1 MSNQKQ
7 LNTIVPDIYQI
18 LGDLSNGK
26 PLPITEEALD
36 LTMASMKEAILHWA
50 TPRSRDVDFTVR
62 MSNVGKPSRQLWFE
76 KRDPKGRS
84 SVDGATQIKFL
95 YGHVLEEIVLMLVRM
110 AGHNVT
116 DEQKEV
122 KVNGITGHMDCKI
135 NGQVVDV
142 KSASKFAFNKFMKG
156 TLVDD
161 DPFGYLGQLAGYEK
175 AEGTDEGGFLVINKE
190 SGELCM
196 YCPDDLD
203 KPNIDTKINSL
214 LNELKLDT
222 PPEMCYNP
230 TPDGKKGNMQLPK
243 GCTWCKYK
251 HECHKDANDGEG
263 LRTFRYSTGYKYLTH
278 VEVEPKVDE
287 IL

>member
-1 MSNQKQ
+1 MNQKP
-7 LNTIVPDIYQI
+7 LNTIVPDIYKI
-18 LGDLSNGK
+18 LGDLSKGE

-50 TPRSRDVDFTVR
+50 TPRKRDTNFTVR
-62 MSNVGKPSRQLWFE
+62 MSNVGKPSRQMWFE
-76 KRDPKGRS
+76 KRDPNGRGD
-84 SVDGATQIKFL
+84 VDGATQIKFL

-110 AGHNVT
+110 AGHSVT

-122 KVNGITGHMDCKI
+122 TVNGIVGHMDCKI

-156 TLVDD
+156 TLADD

-278 VEVEPKVDE
+278 VEAEPKVDE

>member
-1 MSNQKQ
+1 MSQKQ
-7 LNTIVPDIYQI
+7 LDTLVPDIYEI
-18 LGDLSNGK
+18 LGNLSKGE

-36 LTMASMKEAILHWA
+36 ETMASMKEAILHWA
-50 TPRSRDVDFTVR
+50 TPRKRDTDFTVR
-62 MSNVGKPSRQLWFE
+62 MSNVGKPSRQMWFE
-76 KRDPKGRS
+76 KRDPSGRGD
-84 SVDGATQIKFL
+84 VDGATQIKFL
-95 YGHVLEEIVLMLVRM
+95 YGHILEEIVLMLVRM

-122 KVNGITGHMDCKI
+122 TVNGIVGHMDCKI

-142 KSASKFAFNKFMKG
+142 KSASKFAFNKFRNG
-156 TLVDD
+156 TLAAD

-175 AEGTDEGGFLVINKE
+175 AEGTDDGGFLVINKE

-196 YCPDDLD
+196 YVPDDLD

-214 LNELKLDT
+214 LDELKLDT

-230 TPDGKKGNMQLPK
+230 EPEGLKGNMKLPK

-263 LRTFRYSTGYKYLTH
+263 LRTFKYSTGFKYLTK
-278 VEVEPKVDE
+278 VVAEPKVDE

>member
-1 MSNQKQ
+1 MNQKP
-7 LNTIVPDIYQI
+7 LNTVVPDIYG
-18 LGDLSNGK
+18 LLENLSNGE

-36 LTMASMKEAILHWA
+36 ATMASMKEAILHWA
-50 TPRSRDVDFTVR
+50 TPRPRDTDFTVR
-62 MSNVGKPSRQLWFE
+62 MSNVGKPSRQMWFE
-76 KRDPKGRS
+76 KRDPNGRG

-95 YGHVLEEIVLMLVRM
+95 YGHILEEIVLMLVRM
-110 AGHNVT
+110 AQHSVT

-122 KVNGITGHMDCKI
+122 TVNGIVGHMDCKI

-142 KSASKFAFNKFMKG
+142 KSASKFAFNKFVKG
-156 TLVDD
+156 TLADD

-175 AEGTDEGGFLVINKE
+175 AEGTDRGGFLVINKE

-196 YCPDDLD
+196 YVPDDLD
-203 KPNIDTKINSL
+203 KPNIDTKINTL
-214 LNELKLDT
+214 LDELKLDT
-222 PPEMCYNP
+222 PPELCYTP

-251 HECHKDANDGEG
+251 YECHKDANDGAG
-263 LRTFRYSTGYKYLTH
+263 LRTFKYSTGYKYLTH
-278 VEVEPKVDE
+278 VEAEPKVDE

>member
-1 MSNQKQ
+1 MNQKP
-7 LNTIVPDIYQI
+7 LNTIVPDIYN
-18 LGDLSNGK
+18 LLENLSNGE

-36 LTMASMKEAILHWA
+36 ETMAAMKEAILHWA
-50 TPRSRDVDFTVR
+50 TPRKRDTDFTVR

-76 KRDPKGRS
+76 KRDPVGRG

-122 KVNGITGHMDCKI
+122 TVNGIVGHMDCKI

-156 TLVDD
+156 TLADD
-161 DPFGYLGQLAGYEK
+161 DPFGYLGQLSGYEK

-196 YCPDDLD
+196 FIPDDLD
-203 KPNIDTKINSL
+203 KPNIDVKINTLLDSL
-214 LNELKLDT
+214 ELDT
-222 PPEMCYNP
+222 PPDLCYTP

-263 LRTFRYSTGYKYLTH
+263 LRTFKYSTGYKYLTH
-278 VEVEPKVDE
+278 VEAEPKVDE

>member
-1 MSNQKQ
+1 MNQKP
-7 LNTIVPDIYQI
+7 LNTIVPDIYN
-18 LGDLSNGK
+18 LLENLSNGE

-36 LTMASMKEAILHWA
+36 ETMASMREAILHWA
-50 TPRSRDVDFTVR
+50 TPRPRDTDFTVR

-76 KRDPKGRS
+76 KRDPNGRG

-122 KVNGITGHMDCKI
+122 TVNGIVGHMDCKI

-156 TLVDD
+156 TLADD

-196 YCPDDLD
+196 YVPDDLD

-214 LNELKLDT
+214 LDELKLDK

-230 TPDGKKGNMQLPK
+230 EPEGLKGNMKLPK

-263 LRTFRYSTGYKYLTH
+263 LRTFKYSTGFKYLTK
-278 VEVEPKVDE
+278 VVVEPKVDE

>member
-1 MSNQKQ
+1 MNQKP
-7 LNTIVPDIYQI
+7 LNTIVPDIYG
-18 LGDLSNGK
+18 LLENLSNGE

-36 LTMASMKEAILHWA
+36 ATMASMKEAILHWA
-50 TPRSRDVDFTVR
+50 TPRPRDTDFTVR
-62 MSNVGKPSRQLWFE
+62 MSNVGKPSRQMWFE
-76 KRDPKGRS
+76 KRDPNGRG

-95 YGHVLEEIVLMLVRM
+95 YGHILEEVVLMLVRM

-116 DEQKEV
+116 DEQKEIT
-122 KVNGITGHMDCKI
+122 VNGIVGHMDCKI

-156 TLVDD
+156 TLADD

-175 AEGTDEGGFLVINKE
+175 AEGTNEGGFLVINKE

-196 YCPDDLD
+196 YVPDDLD
-203 KPNIDTKINSL
+203 KPNIDTKINTL
-214 LNELKLDT
+214 LDELKLDT
-222 PPEMCYNP
+222 PPDLCYTP
-230 TPDGKKGNMQLPK
+230 IPDGKKGNMQLPK

-251 HECHKDANDGEG
+251 HECHKDANDGAG
-263 LRTFRYSTGYKYLTH
+263 LRTFKYSTGYKYLTH
-278 VEVEPKVDE
+278 VEAEPKVDE

>member
-1 MSNQKQ
+1 MNQKP
-7 LNTIVPDIYQI
+7 LNTLVPDIYE
-18 LGDLSNGK
+18 LLENLSNGK

-36 LTMASMKEAILHWA
+36 ITMASMKEAILHWA
-50 TPRSRDVDFTVR
+50 TPRSRDTDFSVR

-76 KRDPKGRS
+76 KRDPKGRG

-142 KSASKFAFNKFMKG
+142 KSASKFAFNKFRQG
-156 TLVDD
+156 TLAAD

-196 YCPDDLD
+196 YVPDDLD
-203 KPNIDTKINSL
+203 KPNIDTKINTL
-214 LNELKLDT
+214 LGELKLDT
-222 PPEMCYNP
+222 PPEMCYTP

-251 HECHKDANDGEG
+251 HECHKDANDGAG
-263 LRTFRYSTGYKYLTH
+263 LRTFKYSTGYKYLTH

>member
-1 MSNQKQ
+1 MNQKP
-7 LNTIVPDIYQI
+7 LNTVVPDIYG
-18 LGDLSNGK
+18 LLENLSNGE

-36 LTMASMKEAILHWA
+36 ETMASMKEAILHWA
-50 TPRSRDVDFTVR
+50 TPRPRDTDFTVR
-62 MSNVGKPSRQLWFE
+62 MSNVGKPSRQMWFE
-76 KRDPKGRS
+76 KRDPNGRG

-95 YGHVLEEIVLMLVRM
+95 YGHVLEELVLMLVRM

-122 KVNGITGHMDCKI
+122 TVNGIVGHMDCKI

-142 KSASKFAFNKFMKG
+142 KSASKFAFSKFRNG
-156 TLVDD
+156 TLASD
-161 DPFGYLGQLAGYEK
+161 DPFGYLGQIAGYEK

-196 YCPDDLD
+196 YVPDDLD
-203 KPNIDTKINSL
+203 KPNIDTKITTL
-214 LNELKLDT
+214 LDELKLDT
-222 PPEMCYNP
+222 PPDLCYTP
-230 TPDGKKGNMQLPK
+230 IPDGKKGNMQLPK

-263 LRTFRYSTGYKYLTH
+263 LRTFKYSTGYKYLTH
-278 VEVEPKVDE
+278 VEAEPKVDE

>member
-1 MSNQKQ
+1 MNQKP
-7 LNTIVPDIYQI
+7 LNTIVPDIYG
-18 LGDLSNGK
+18 LLENLSSGE

-36 LTMASMKEAILHWA
+36 ATMASMKEAILHWA
-50 TPRSRDVDFTVR
+50 TPRPRDTDFTVR
-62 MSNVGKPSRQLWFE
+62 MSNVGKPSRQMWFE
-76 KRDPKGRS
+76 KRDPNGRG

-122 KVNGITGHMDCKI
+122 TVNGIVGHMDCKI

-156 TLVDD
+156 TLADD

-175 AEGTDEGGFLVINKE
+175 AEGTNEGGFLVINKE

-196 YCPDDLD
+196 YVPDDLD
-203 KPNIDTKINSL
+203 KPNIDTKINTL
-214 LNELKLDT
+214 LDELKLDT
-222 PPEMCYNP
+222 PPDLCYTP

-251 HECHKDANDGEG
+251 YECHKDANDGAG
-263 LRTFRYSTGYKYLTH
+263 LRTFKYSTGYKYLTH
-278 VEVEPKVDE
+278 VEAEPKVDE

>member
-1 MSNQKQ
+1 M
-7 LNTIVPDIYQI
+7 
-18 LGDLSNGK
+18 
-26 PLPITEEALD
+26 
-36 LTMASMKEAILHWA
+36 
-50 TPRSRDVDFTVR
+50 
-62 MSNVGKPSRQLWFE
+62 WFE
-76 KRDPKGRS
+76 KRDPNGRG

-95 YGHVLEEIVLMLVRM
+95 YGHVLEELVLMLVRM

-122 KVNGITGHMDCKI
+122 TVNGIVGHMDCKI

-142 KSASKFAFNKFMKG
+142 KSASKFAFSKFRNG
-156 TLVDD
+156 TLAAD
-161 DPFGYLGQLAGYEK
+161 DPFGYLGQIAGYEK

-196 YCPDDLD
+196 YVPDDLD
-203 KPNIDTKINSL
+203 KPNIDTKINTL
-214 LNELKLDT
+214 LNDLKLDT
-222 PPEMCYNP
+222 PPDLCYTP
-230 TPDGKKGNMQLPK
+230 IPDGKKGNMQLPK

-263 LRTFRYSTGYKYLTH
+263 LRTFKYSTGYKYLTH
-278 VEVEPKVDE
+278 VEAEPKVDE

>member
-1 MSNQKQ
+1 MNQKP
-7 LNTIVPDIYQI
+7 LNTIVPDIYKI
-18 LGDLSNGK
+18 LGDLSKGE

-50 TPRSRDVDFTVR
+50 TPRKRDTDFTVR
-62 MSNVGKPSRQLWFE
+62 MSNVGKPSRQMWFE
-76 KRDPKGRS
+76 KRDPNGRGD
-84 SVDGATQIKFL
+84 VDGATQIKFL

-110 AGHNVT
+110 AGHSVT

-122 KVNGITGHMDCKI
+122 TVNGIVGHMDCKI

-156 TLVDD
+156 TLADD

-175 AEGTDEGGFLVINKE
+175 AEGTDEDGFLVINKE

-203 KPNIDTKINSL
+203 KPNIDTKINTL
-214 LNELKLDT
+214 LDELKLDT

-278 VEVEPKVDE
+278 VEAEPKVDE

>member
-1 MSNQKQ
+1 MNQKP
-7 LNTIVPDIYQI
+7 LNTIVPDIYKI
-18 LGDLSNGK
+18 LGDLSKGE

-50 TPRSRDVDFTVR
+50 TPRKRDTDFTVR
-62 MSNVGKPSRQLWFE
+62 MSNVGKPSRQMWFE
-76 KRDPKGRS
+76 KRDPNGRGD
-84 SVDGATQIKFL
+84 VDGATQIKFL

-110 AGHNVT
+110 AGHSVT

-122 KVNGITGHMDCKI
+122 TVNGIVGHMDCKI

-156 TLVDD
+156 TLADD

-203 KPNIDTKINSL
+203 KPNIDTKINTL
-214 LNELKLDT
+214 LDELKLDT

-278 VEVEPKVDE
+278 VEAEPKVDE

>member
-1 MSNQKQ
+1 MNQKP
-7 LNTIVPDIYQI
+7 LNTIVPDIYG
-18 LGDLSNGK
+18 LLENLSNGE

-36 LTMASMKEAILHWA
+36 ATMASMKKAILHWA
-50 TPRSRDVDFTVR
+50 TPRPRDTDFTVR
-62 MSNVGKPSRQLWFE
+62 MSNVGKPSRQMWFE
-76 KRDPKGRS
+76 KRDPKGRG

-95 YGHVLEEIVLMLVRM
+95 YGHILEEIVLMLVRM
-110 AGHNVT
+110 AEHNVT

-122 KVNGITGHMDCKI
+122 TVNGIVGHMDCKI

-142 KSASKFAFNKFMKG
+142 KSASKFAFNKFVKG
-156 TLVDD
+156 TLADD

-175 AEGTDEGGFLVINKE
+175 AEGTDGGGFLVINKE

-196 YCPDDLD
+196 YVPDDLD
-203 KPNIDTKINSL
+203 KPNIDTKIHTL

-222 PPEMCYNP
+222 PPELCYTP

-251 HECHKDANDGEG
+251 YECHKDANDGAG
-263 LRTFRYSTGYKYLTH
+263 LRTFKYSTGYKYLTH
-278 VEVEPKVDE
+278 VEAEPKVDE

>member
-1 MSNQKQ
+1 MNQKP
-7 LNTIVPDIYQI
+7 LNTIVPDIYG
-18 LGDLSNGK
+18 LLENLSNGE

-36 LTMASMKEAILHWA
+36 ATMASMKEAILHWA
-50 TPRSRDVDFTVR
+50 TPRPRDTDFTVR
-62 MSNVGKPSRQLWFE
+62 MSNVGKPSRQMWFE
-76 KRDPKGRS
+76 KRDPNGRG

-110 AGHNVT
+110 AQHNVT

-122 KVNGITGHMDCKI
+122 TVNGIVGHMDCKI

-142 KSASKFAFNKFMKG
+142 KSASKFAFNKFVKG
-156 TLVDD
+156 TLADD

-175 AEGTDEGGFLVINKE
+175 AEGTDKGGFLVINKE

-196 YCPDDLD
+196 YVPDDLD
-203 KPNIDTKINSL
+203 KPNIDTKIHTL

-222 PPEMCYNP
+222 PPELCYTP

-251 HECHKDANDGEG
+251 YECHKDANDGAG
-263 LRTFRYSTGYKYLTH
+263 LRTFKYSTGYKYLTH
-278 VEVEPKVDE
+278 VEAEPKVDE

>member
-1 MSNQKQ
+1 MNQKP
-7 LNTIVPDIYQI
+7 LNTIVPDIYE
-18 LGDLSNGK
+18 LLENLSNGE

-36 LTMASMKEAILHWA
+36 ETMASMKEAILHWA
-50 TPRSRDVDFTVR
+50 TPRPRDTDFTVR
-62 MSNVGKPSRQLWFE
+62 MSNVGKPSRQMWFE
-76 KRDPKGRS
+76 KRDPKGRG

-110 AGHNVT
+110 AQHSVT

-122 KVNGITGHMDCKI
+122 TVNGIVGHMDCKI

-156 TLVDD
+156 TLADD
-161 DPFGYLGQLAGYEK
+161 DHFGYLGQLAGYEK
-175 AEGTDEGGFLVINKE
+175 AEGTNEGGFLVINKE

-196 YCPDDLD
+196 YVPDDLD
-203 KPNIDTKINSL
+203 KPNIDTKINTL
-214 LNELKLDT
+214 LDELKLDT
-222 PPEMCYNP
+222 PPELCYTP

-251 HECHKDANDGEG
+251 YECHKDANDGAG
-263 LRTFRYSTGYKYLTH
+263 LRTFKYSTGYKYLTH
-278 VEVEPKVDE
+278 VEAEPKVDE

>member
-1 MSNQKQ
+1 MNQKP
-7 LNTIVPDIYQI
+7 LNTIVPDIYG
-18 LGDLSNGK
+18 LLENLSNGE

-36 LTMASMKEAILHWA
+36 ATMASMKEAILHWA
-50 TPRSRDVDFTVR
+50 TPRPRDTDFTVR
-62 MSNVGKPSRQLWFE
+62 MSNVGKPSRQMWFE
-76 KRDPKGRS
+76 KRDPNGRG

-95 YGHVLEEIVLMLVRM
+95 YGHILEEVILMLVRM

-122 KVNGITGHMDCKI
+122 TVNGIVGHMDCKI

-156 TLVDD
+156 TLADD

-175 AEGTDEGGFLVINKE
+175 AEGTNEGGFLVINKE

-196 YCPDDLD
+196 YVPDDLD
-203 KPNIDTKINSL
+203 KPNIDTKINTL
-214 LNELKLDT
+214 LDELKLDT
-222 PPEMCYNP
+222 PPDLCYTP

-251 HECHKDANDGEG
+251 HECHKDANDGAG
-263 LRTFRYSTGYKYLTH
+263 LRTFKYSTGYKYLTH
-278 VEVEPKVDE
+278 VEAEPKVDE

>member
-1 MSNQKQ
+1 MNQKP
-7 LNTIVPDIYQI
+7 LNTVVPDIYG
-18 LGDLSNGK
+18 LLENLSNGE

-36 LTMASMKEAILHWA
+36 ETMASMKEAILHWA
-50 TPRSRDVDFTVR
+50 TPRPRDTDFTVR
-62 MSNVGKPSRQLWFE
+62 MSNVGKPSRQMWFE
-76 KRDPKGRS
+76 KRDPNGRG

-95 YGHVLEEIVLMLVRM
+95 YGHVLEELVLMLVRM

-122 KVNGITGHMDCKI
+122 TVNGIVGHMDCKI

-142 KSASKFAFNKFMKG
+142 KSASKFAFSKFRNG
-156 TLVDD
+156 TLAAD
-161 DPFGYLGQLAGYEK
+161 DPFGYLGQIAGYEK

-196 YCPDDLD
+196 YVPDDLD
-203 KPNIDTKINSL
+203 KPNIDTKINTL
-214 LNELKLDT
+214 LDDLKLDT
-222 PPEMCYNP
+222 PPDLCYTP
-230 TPDGKKGNMQLPK
+230 IPDGKKGNMQLPK

-263 LRTFRYSTGYKYLTH
+263 LRTFKYSTGYKYLTH
-278 VEVEPKVDE
+278 VEAEPKVDE

>member
-1 MSNQKQ
+1 MNQKP
-7 LNTIVPDIYQI
+7 LNTIVPDIYG
-18 LGDLSNGK
+18 LLENLSNGE

-36 LTMASMKEAILHWA
+36 ATMASMKEAILHWA
-50 TPRSRDVDFTVR
+50 TPRPRDTDFTVR
-62 MSNVGKPSRQLWFE
+62 MSNVGKPSRQMWFE
-76 KRDPKGRS
+76 KRDPNGRG

-95 YGHVLEEIVLMLVRM
+95 YGHILEEVVLMLVRM

-122 KVNGITGHMDCKI
+122 TVNGIVGHMDCKI

-156 TLVDD
+156 TLADD

-175 AEGTDEGGFLVINKE
+175 AEGTNEGGFLVINKE

-196 YCPDDLD
+196 YVPDDLD
-203 KPNIDTKINSL
+203 KPNIDTKINTL
-214 LNELKLDT
+214 FDELKLDT
-222 PPEMCYNP
+222 PPDLCYTP

-251 HECHKDANDGEG
+251 HECHKDANDGAG
-263 LRTFRYSTGYKYLTH
+263 LRTFKYSTGYKYLTH
-278 VEVEPKVDE
+278 VEAEPKVDE